1 MSPHAPAV
9 RVTAFSTSVLSLAV
23 LLSALF
29 AAGPALAGIVKL
41 NDVGHGSLLLR
52 DSAQS
57 DPNAYVEA
65 PLLETDIDVTV
76 TGLVVRAQVRQRFK
90 NPTPGFVEGTY
101 VFPLSDTAAVDSL
114 RVIVGSRIIEGRI
127 EEKKKAAEIYEKA
140 KREGKIASLVEQLRP
155 NLFTT
160 SVANIPAG
168 EHVDVILG
176 YQDTLPVAAG
186 HVSMR
191 LPLAVTPRYTPASNE
206 PLLGGKP
213 MAFTTEPGPVAIDVL
228 VDAGFPVARVASSSH
243 AIERTQDEERVFH
256 VGLQGGRG
264 RMDKDFVLEWDA
276 KPMTAP
282 TTSVLYEHFQGEQY
296 GLLMIS
302 PPTIVS
308 DSARVPTDTTF
319 ILDTSGSMAGASMD
333 DAKRALA
340 LAIGKLP
347 AGDRFNVIEFDD
359 DTHPLFPSPR
369 SASEDNKAHARRVID
384 GYAAD
389 GGTMMKEPLE
399 MALKATDGSTGRLQQ
414 VIFIT
419 DGAVSDEAELFE
431 IIKHHINKA
440 RLFTVAIGPAPNAY
454 FMRKAAEMGRGTFTF
469 IGKAEEVQQKMSELF
484 DKLET
489 PVLTNLEL
497 AFGDATAAS
506 VEVWPRKLPDLFVG
520 EPLMVVFKTQSVPSS
535 VQLMGM
541 AAGTPVTMAV
551 SMSTSK
557 TAGDRGLHKLWA
569 RRKVDSLTDAKN
581 TATLT
586 ADAARAEGE
595 ILATALMHGIVSDLT
610 SLVAVDV
617 TPVRKGEAL
626 AHLDVPTAMPAGMLP
641 RGGTE
646 GPMMLLLGLGLLALA
661 LVSRERMRDEAGA

>member
-1 MSPHAPAV
+1 
-9 RVTAFSTSVLSLAV
+9 
-23 LLSALF
+23 
-29 AAGPALAGIVKL
+29 
-41 NDVGHGSLLLR
+41 
-52 DSAQS
+52 
-57 DPNAYVEA
+57 
-65 PLLETDIDVTV
+65 
-76 TGLVVRAQVRQRFK
+76 
-90 NPTPGFVEGTY
+90 
-101 VFPLSDTAAVDSL
+101 
-114 RVIVGSRIIEGRI
+114 
-127 EEKKKAAEIYEKA
+127 
-140 KREGKIASLVEQLRP
+140 
-155 NLFTT
+155 
-160 SVANIPAG
+160 
-168 EHVDVILG
+168 
-176 YQDTLPVAAG
+176 
-186 HVSMR
+186 
-191 LPLAVTPRYTPASNE
+191 
-206 PLLGGKP
+206 
-213 MAFTTEPGPVAIDVL
+213 
-228 VDAGFPVARVASSSH
+228 
-243 AIERTQDEERVFH
+243 
-256 VGLQGGRG
+256 
-264 RMDKDFVLEWDA
+264 
-276 KPMTAP
+276 
-282 TTSVLYEHFQGEQY
+282 
-296 GLLMIS
+296 
-302 PPTIVS
+302 
-308 DSARVPTDTTF
+308 
-319 ILDTSGSMAGASMD
+319 MD

-369 SASEDNKAHARRVID
+369 PASEDNKAHARRVID

-469 IGKAEEVQQKMSELF
+469 IGKAEEVQQKMGELF

-520 EPLMVVFKTQSVPSS
+520 EPLMVVFKTKSVPSS
-535 VQLMGM
+535 VQLIGM
-541 AAGTPVTMAV
+541 AGGTPVTMAV

-557 TAGDRGLHKLWA
+557 NAGDRGLHKLWA

-626 AHLDVPTAMPAGMLP
+626 SHLDVPTAMPAGMLP

-646 GPMMLLLGLGLLALA
+646 GPMMLLFGLGLLAMA